1 MWACLRALCVS
12 NRTHLSFSVPWKTLF
27 SLLFLLFSFSC
38 ACPRPSL
45 PKKGDSESFRF
56 CITLPGLRECRHVA
70 DRDVPTGQHPSGTS
84 LALCSFS
91 SDILEVYAH
100 SLPFQQQQHQIPT
113 STYGSV
119 FPEEVCTPPRS
130 YSIHTH
136 WTNALPNYPFV
147 AFRPLANTKTEN
159 KKKKDAKS
167 SPGKVILLP

>member
-1 MWACLRALCVS
+1 MCVQPHS
-12 NRTHLSFSVPWKTLF
+12 PFLFRPLENSFFPSFPSF
-27 SLLFLLFSFSC
+27 LFLMCLSPSFL
-38 ACPRPSL
+38 AQRRRFRV
-45 PKKGDSESFRF
+45 FRF

-70 DRDVPTGQHPSGTS
+70 DRDVPTGQHLSGTS

-130 YSIHTH
+130 HSIHTH

-159 KKKKDAKS
+159 KTQSQAQ
-167 SPGKVILLP
+167 GR